1 VQRKLEEQQERERQ
15 EVERLGRLAK
25 EAIMAKVMAAHLN
38 MSIEEF
44 GAFRKVQYKR
54 RIEAV
59 FALLLMSTDW
69 IFAFDLPREDQRG
82 SEALLPTA
90 SSAPLYFYRPRGR
103 KLEVYSRM
111 PGGGGQPRKNT
122 VIYSWGILN
131 WFILADRI
139 CFTDFRCPLPHHV
152 IKK

>member
-1 VQRKLEEQQERERQ
+1 MTQSSFTSSSASARDPSPAEVQRKLEEQQERERQ

-59 FALLLMSTDW
+59 FALLLMSTD
-69 IFAFDLPREDQRG
+69 
-82 SEALLPTA
+82 
-90 SSAPLYFYRPRGR
+90 
-103 KLEVYSRM
+103 
-111 PGGGGQPRKNT
+111 
-122 VIYSWGILN
+122 
-131 WFILADRI
+131 
-139 CFTDFRCPLPHHV
+139 
-152 IKK
+152 